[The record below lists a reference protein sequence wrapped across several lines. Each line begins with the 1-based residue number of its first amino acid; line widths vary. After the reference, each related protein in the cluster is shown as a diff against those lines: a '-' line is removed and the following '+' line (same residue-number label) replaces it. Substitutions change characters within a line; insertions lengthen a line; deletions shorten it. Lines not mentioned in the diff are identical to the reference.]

1 MDNKDNYN
9 KKGFYTALYTLA
21 AIFIILAFGISI
33 LNSGNTDDGNNEVN
47 LEENISPVDKSN
59 VKPITTTETTTEITT
74 AQKAEATTEAVTQKA
89 AAAAA
94 ESSAEENGELTLFD
108 DTQEMAWP
116 VSGQIVMDYST
127 DTGIY
132 DKTLEQYRTNDSV
145 CIAADVGTE
154 VCAAADGIIT
164 GITNDKILGVTVKV
178 DHGNGWTSTYSQLDE
193 NLAVSEGEAVHKGDK
208 IGVIANPTK
217 YSVALGPHLEFSVF
231 NGDST
236 TDPKLVLAQ
245 AE

>member
-9 KKGFYTALYTLA
+9 KKGFYTALYTVA
-21 AIFIILAFGISI
+21 AVFIILAFGISI
-33 LNSGNTDDGNNEVN
+33 LNSGNTGDSNNEVN

-59 VKPITTTETTTEITT
+59 VKPLTTTTETTTE
-74 AQKAEATTEAVTQKA
+74 ARTEAPTEAITQRA
-89 AAAAA
+89 ADAPG

-132 DKTLEQYRTNDSV
+132 DRTLEQYRTNDSV

-154 VCAAADGIIT
+154 VCVASDGIIT
-164 GITNDKILGVTVKV
+164 GITNDKISGVTVSA

-208 IGVIANPTK
+208 IGVVANPTK

-231 NGDST
+231 NGDSP